1 MGDGRDRV
9 SAARQR
15 RGNRA
20 CADCEQSSPQWAS
33 VNNGVFVCLDC
44 SGVHRC
50 VRFGRKG
57 RAGGERGQSVSQ
69 EERAAAEPVLALA
82 RWAGTVRVCGFER

>member
-1 MGDGRDRV
+1 MGEGRGRV

-50 VRFGRKG
+50 VRLGRRG
-57 RAGGERGQSVSQ
+57 RERGERGKSVSR
-69 EERAAAEPVLALA
+69 EERAAAEPVPALA
-82 RWAGTVRVCGFER
+82 RWAGIVRVCGPER